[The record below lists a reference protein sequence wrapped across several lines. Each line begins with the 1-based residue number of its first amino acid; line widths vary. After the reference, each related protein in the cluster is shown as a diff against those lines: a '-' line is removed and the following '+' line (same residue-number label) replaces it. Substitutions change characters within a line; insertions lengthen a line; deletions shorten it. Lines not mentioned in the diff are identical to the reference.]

1 MKQWLARHPRIQ
13 LHFTPTGA
21 SWLNLVERWFALIT
35 GQAIRRGSFDSIRRL
50 EAAITN
56 WLAAWN
62 QNAKPFRW
70 TKSAHQIKRSIRN
83 AALIYGRN
91 TNVMNRK

>member
-1 MKQWLARHPRIQ
+1 
-13 LHFTPTGA
+13 
-21 SWLNLVERWFALIT
+21 V
-35 GQAIRRGSFDSIRRL
+35 AIRRGSFDSIRRL

-70 TKSAHQIKRSIRN
+70 TKSAAGITRSLKH
-83 AALIYGRN
+83 AALIYE
-91 TNVMNRK
+91 T

>member
-1 MKQWLARHPRIQ
+1 MVADAKHSA
-13 LHFTPTGA
+13 GA
-21 SWLNLVERWFALIT
+21 GDAGAE
-35 GQAIRRGSFDSIRRL
+35 L

-70 TKSAHQIKRSIRN
+70 TKSAADIKRSLKN
-83 AALIYGRN
+83 AALIYE
-91 TNVMNRK
+91 T